1 MLISALNRKLLRDMA
16 SLKGQVATIAFV
28 LAGGITSFVAMRG
41 TYASLDAAREAYYDR
56 YRFAHVFAVA
66 ERAPEWLARRIE
78 ALPGVALAETRV
90 SEEVTLP
97 IEGMARPAYA
107 RLLSLSGSRSGLLN
121 ALCLRAGRFPERGRS
136 DEVAV
141 LESFAEAHGLRPGD
155 KLPAVINGKLR
166 KLNVVGVVLSPEFV
180 YALRPGAMVADP
192 QRYAVLWMD
201 RQTLASAFQ
210 LEGAFNDVTLR
221 LQPEA
226 SEPEALA
233 ALDRLLA
240 PYGGDGAVPRRN
252 QTSNHL
258 LTGELSQLGALASMV
273 PLVFLGV
280 AAFLM
285 NLVLSRMISLQ
296 RAEIATLKALGYT
309 NREIGT
315 HYLGLVLLVLVP
327 GGMLGVAGGWAL
339 GRSLVGVYGAV
350 FRFPDLHFT
359 LSGGLVATALLV
371 SLLAAL
377 CGALF
382 AVRAAVKL
390 PPAEAMRPPAPARYR
405 QGVLERLG
413 LGVIAGPSG
422 LMVWREVERRPL
434 RTLLSSL
441 GIAGAVALLI
451 LGRFGLDS
459 LDNYLEGTLHREQRQ
474 DLNVAFA
481 HPVSPRVVG
490 QLARVPGV
498 LTAEGLRAVPVRARH
513 EQRVRDSVLLGLSPN
528 SSLRQLV
535 ERGGRSISVPN
546 DGVLLTTTLGQ
557 ILGVNIGD
565 RIEIEVR
572 EGKRPTVRPVVVGF
586 IDESVGLSIYAPA
599 QLVAA
604 LEGDLG
610 AVSSVLLDVEPSAVP
625 ALEERL
631 RRSPQVIDVSDVD
644 ADIQRLRD
652 MNGSFMD
659 IWTLL
664 SISLASGVILGV
676 VYNNA
681 RIALAARSRD
691 LASLR
696 VLGFSRA
703 EISRVLIGGLAVEV
717 VLALPIGLW
726 LGKKWGELFMRQ
738 VDQETFRWAVVIA
751 PRTYAL
757 ATAVSLLAATA
768 AALWVRRNLDR
779 LDLIAVLK
787 TRE

>member
-28 LAGGITSFVAMRG
+28 LAGGITSFIAMRG
-41 TYASLDAAREAYYDR
+41 TYASLDAARDAYYDR
-56 YRFAHVFAVA
+56 YRFAHVFAIA

-107 RLLSLSGSRSGLLN
+107 RLLSLSGSGSGALN

-166 KLNVVGVVLSPEFV
+166 QLRVVAIVLSPEFV
-180 YALRPGAMVADP
+180 YALRPGSMVADP

-226 SEPEALA
+226 SEPEVLA

-258 LTGELSQLGALASMV
+258 LIGELSQLGALASMV

-296 RAEIATLKALGYT
+296 RAEIATLKAIGYS
-309 NREIGT
+309 NREIGM
-315 HYLGLVLLVLVP
+315 HYLGLVALVLVP

-350 FRFPDLHFT
+350 FRFPDLHFS

-371 SLLAAL
+371 SLVAAL

-390 PPAEAMRPPAPARYR
+390 PPAEAMRAPAPARYR

-422 LMVWREVERRPL
+422 LMVWREVERRPV

-459 LDNYLEGTLHREQRQ
+459 LDNYLEGTLRREQRQ
-474 DLNVAFA
+474 DLTVAFA

-490 QLARVPGV
+490 QLSRVPGV
-498 LTAEGLRAVPVRARH
+498 LTAEGMRAVPVRARH
-513 EQRVRDSVLLGLSPN
+513 DQRVRDSVLLGLSPN
-528 SSLRQLV
+528 TSLRQLV
-535 ERGGRSISVPN
+535 ERGGRSISMPS

-565 RIEIEVR
+565 RLEIEVR

-586 IDESVGLSIYAPA
+586 IDESVGLSIYAPV

-631 RRSPQVIDVSDVD
+631 RRSPHVIDVSDTD

-717 VLALPIGLW
+717 VLAIPIGLW

-738 VDQETFRWAVVIA
+738 VDQETFRWAVVVA

>member
-1 MLISALNRKLLRDMA
+1 MLISALNRKLLRNMA

-28 LAGGITSFVAMRG
+28 LAGGISCFIAMRG

-56 YRFAHVFAVA
+56 YRLAHVFAIL
-66 ERAPEWLARRIE
+66 ERAPEWVARRIE
-78 ALPGVALAETRV
+78 ALRGVALAETRV

-97 IEGMARPAYA
+97 IDGMARPAYA
-107 RLLSLSGSRSGLLN
+107 RLLSLPASGSGAIN
-121 ALCLRAGRFPERGRS
+121 ALCLRGGRLPQNDRP

-141 LESFAEAHGLRPGD
+141 LESFAEAHSLRPGD
-155 KLPAVINGKLR
+155 KVPAVINGKLKQLR
-166 KLNVVGVVLSPEFV
+166 VVGVVLSPEFV

-192 QRYAVLWMD
+192 QRYAVLWMA
-201 RQTLASAFQ
+201 RRTLASAFE

-221 LQPEA
+221 LQPGA
-226 SEPEALA
+226 SEPEVLA
-233 ALDRLLA
+233 GLDRLLA
-240 PYGGDGAVPRRN
+240 PYGGDGAVARRN

-309 NREIGT
+309 NGEVGT
-315 HYLGLVLLVLVP
+315 HYLGLVSLVLVP

-350 FRFPDLHFT
+350 FRFPDLHFA

-371 SLLAAL
+371 SLVAAL

-382 AVRAAVKL
+382 AVRAAVRL
-390 PPAEAMRPPAPARYR
+390 PPAEAMRPPAPARYHR
-405 QGVLERLG
+405 GVLERLG
-413 LGVIAGPSG
+413 LAVIAGPSG
-422 LMVWREVERRPL
+422 LMVWREVQRRPL

-459 LDNYLEGTLHREQRQ
+459 LDNYLEGTLRREQRQ
-474 DLNVAFA
+474 DLAVAFA

-498 LTAEGLRAVPVRARH
+498 LTAEGMRVVPVRARH
-513 EQRVRDSVLLGLSPN
+513 EHRVRDSVLLGLSE
-528 SSLRQLV
+528 STSLRQLV
-535 ERGGRSISVPN
+535 ERGGKSISVPR
-546 DGVLLTTTLGQ
+546 DGVLLTTALSQ
-557 ILGVNIGD
+557 ILDVGIGD
-565 RIEIEVR
+565 RLEIDVR
-572 EGKRPTVRPVVVGF
+572 EGKRKAVRPVVVGL
-586 IDESVGLSIYAPA
+586 IDESVGLSIYASL
-599 QLVAA
+599 QLVAD

-610 AVSSVLLDVEPSAVP
+610 AVSSVLLDVEPSAVA

-631 RRSPQVIDVSDVD
+631 RRSPHVIDVSDVD

-659 IWTLL
+659 IWTLV
-664 SISLASGVILGV
+664 SITLASGVILGV

-696 VLGFSRA
+696 VLGFSRS

-717 VLALPIGLW
+717 VLAIPIGLW

>member
-28 LAGGITSFVAMRG
+28 LAGGITSFIAMRG
-41 TYASLDAAREAYYDR
+41 TYASLDAARDAYYDR
-56 YRFAHVFAVA
+56 YRFAHVFATA

-107 RLLSLSGSRSGLLN
+107 RLLSLSGSGSGALN

-166 KLNVVGVVLSPEFV
+166 QLSVVGVVLSPEFV

-226 SEPEALA
+226 SEPEVLA

-296 RAEIATLKALGYT
+296 RAEIATLKALGYN

-315 HYLGLVLLVLVP
+315 HYLGLVALVLVP

-339 GRSLVGVYGAV
+339 GRSLVGVYAAV
-350 FRFPDLHFT
+350 FRFPDLRFS
-359 LSGGLVATALLV
+359 LSVGLVATALLV
-371 SLLAAL
+371 SLVAAL

-390 PPAEAMRPPAPARYR
+390 PPAEAMRAPAPARYH

-422 LMVWREVERRPL
+422 LMVWREVERRPV

-459 LDNYLEGTLHREQRQ
+459 LDNYLEGTLRREQRQ
-474 DLNVAFA
+474 DLTVAFA

-490 QLARVPGV
+490 QLSRVPGV
-498 LTAEGLRAVPVRARH
+498 LTAEGMRAVPVRARH
-513 EQRVRDSVLLGLSPN
+513 DQRVRDSVLLGLSPN
-528 SSLRQLV
+528 TSLRQLV
-535 ERGGRSISVPN
+535 ERGGRSISMPS

-565 RIEIEVR
+565 RLEIEVR

-586 IDESVGLSIYAPA
+586 IDESVGLSIYAPV

-631 RRSPQVIDVSDVD
+631 RRSPHVIDVSDTD

-681 RIALAARSRD
+681 RIALAVRSRD

-703 EISRVLIGGLAVEV
+703 EISRVLIGGLAQ
-717 VLALPIGLW
+717 
-726 LGKKWGELFMRQ
+726 R
-738 VDQETFRWAVVIA
+738 ETR
-751 PRTYAL
+751 
-757 ATAVSLLAATA
+757 
-768 AALWVRRNLDR
+768 
-779 LDLIAVLK
+779 
-787 TRE
+787 